1 MIRKCFLF
9 LSCVLFGYL
18 LVSCRQGQGYKNVG
32 QKEGF
37 HEDMESKRKFQ
48 GIWLDRESGDVM
60 LWAKGD
66 SVYYPDTVNIPVK
79 FWFSDDTLYLSG
91 KSVVAY
97 PVDTMGNY
105 IFKFHSL
112 MGEVVSLE
120 RSQNPDD
127 TIYFERKKATPL
139 VLSDVTKKDTVVYY
153 DNERYHCYVY
163 VTPTKQ
169 KVYKT
174 SYTDEGIAVEN
185 VYFDNVIH
193 ICVYKGRVCLY
204 SKDYSKRSFVD
215 LVPDNF
221 LSQAILSNMEFAGVD
236 GSGFQFYATVCI
248 PDGASC
254 YMMSILVDY
263 KGKAVI
269 TLVEN

>member
-1 MIRKCFLF
+1 MIRKCFFFLF
-9 LSCVLFGYL
+9 VSFLCGLMLSCGKEQDRKGV
-18 LVSCRQGQGYKNVG
+18 V

-37 HEDMESKRKFQ
+37 HEDREAKARFQ

-60 LWAKGD
+60 LWARGD
-66 SVYYPDTVNIPVK
+66 SVYYPDTVNLPVK
-79 FWFSDDTLYLSG
+79 FWFADDTLYLSG
-91 KSVVAY
+91 KSVMAY

-105 IFKFHSL
+105 IFKFHSM

-120 RSQNPDD
+120 RSQNADD
-127 TIYFERKKATPL
+127 TIYFEHKKATPL
-139 VLSDVTKKDTVVYY
+139 VLNDVVKKDTVVYY

-193 ICVYKGRVCLY
+193 ICVYKGKVCLY
-204 SKDYSKRSFVD
+204 SRDYSKRSFVD
-215 LVPDNF
+215 LVPDAF
-221 LSQAILSNMEFAGVD
+221 LSQAILSNMQFGGVD
-236 GSGFQFYATVCI
+236 AFGFQFYATVCI

-254 YMMSILVDY
+254 YMISILVDY
-263 KGKAVI
+263 KGKATV
-269 TLVEN
+269 TLIEN